1 MCKSASGGVYSLGT
15 IPWGSAAIGG
25 ETRLSRRRSDADCRR
40 RPRRRRRRRRRE
52 WPRRDDG
59 WTDAAGAERDE
70 GCCKLEQPQPPP
82 HHHQPCRTREPSRSQ
97 SSSAKEANANRFSSF
112 LRESGLSLSSALCA
126 CAPAGRALPPPDH
139 YFHIIKPLQTSVFC
153 PKFYYLLLRQR
164 LGFHNERVSVSRR
177 FHCYQI
183 CTCSPFIV
191 TPSIHPSDISPSA
204 QKNWRSSAFC
214 C

>member
-1 MCKSASGGVYSLGT
+1 MLQ
-15 IPWGSAAIGG
+15 
-25 ETRLSRRRSDADCRR
+25 
-40 RPRRRRRRRRRE
+40 
-52 WPRRDDG
+52 
-59 WTDAAGAERDE
+59 AGAAAATTTPSST
-70 GCCKLEQPQPPP
+70 LQA
-82 HHHQPCRTREPSRSQ
+82 REPSQ

-112 LRESGLSLSSALCA
+112 ENERVSLSLSPRLSA

-164 LGFHNERVSVSRR
+164 LGFHSERVSVSRR

-191 TPSIHPSDISPSA
+191 APSISTLLLSLAHKKLA
-204 QKNWRSSAFC
+204 LVCFL
-214 C
+214 